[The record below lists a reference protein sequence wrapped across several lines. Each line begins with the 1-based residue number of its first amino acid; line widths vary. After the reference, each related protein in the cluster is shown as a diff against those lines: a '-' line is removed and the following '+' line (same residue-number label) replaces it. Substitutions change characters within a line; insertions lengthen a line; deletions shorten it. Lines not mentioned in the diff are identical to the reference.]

1 MTIKKALLRGLI
13 GIPIGVFISQ
23 LIVLLISLGW
33 GNGEYIA
40 AVPSFVQVVGGELT
54 AVGLQFLFSCVVGFA
69 FAAGSCVFEVE
80 QWGITKQTV
89 LHLIILCGAF
99 FPIALFL
106 RWVSPTFA
114 SVISYFVIW
123 ISIYAIVW
131 VLQFFIWRGKTR
143 RLNQK
148 LKKG

>member
-1 MTIKKALLRGLI
+1 MTLKKALLRGLI
-13 GIPIGVFISQ
+13 GIPVGVFISQ

-40 AVPSFVQVVGGELT
+40 AVPSFVQFAGGELT
-54 AVGLQFLFSCVVGFA
+54 AVGLQFLFSCIIGFA
-69 FAAGSCVFEVE
+69 FAAASCIFEVE

-89 LHLIILCGAF
+89 LHLIILCGVF
-99 FPIALFL
+99 FPVALFL
-106 RWVSPTFA
+106 RWITPTFA

-123 ISIYAIVW
+123 IVIYAFVW
-131 VLQFFIWRGKTR
+131 VFQFSIWRGKTR

-148 LKKG
+148 LKNS